1 MNKGQF
7 ISKKLSNVLSQNSP
21 TILTGVAVA
30 GLIGTVGFGIKATPK
45 ALDYVILEEN
55 LKGDYL
61 TKREIIKATWKC
73 YIPTAILGAT
83 TIGCI
88 IGANKVNL
96 RRNAALASVFSI
108 TEATLKEYQSKVVET
123 IGEKKAGEIQEEITK
138 DIIKNN
144 PPKDGQVILT
154 GKGETLCLDVL
165 SGRYFKSDI
174 EKLRKTENDL
184 NSRMLKDDFISL
196 NDVYYEFGL
205 DPTKLGDEMG
215 WHQEDGLIYFEF
227 SSQLADG
234 VPCMVIDY
242 QITPHYDYMD
252 RNY

>member
-1 MNKGQF
+1 MKRINLISNELTQK
-7 ISKKLSNVLSQNSP
+7 ISKNSP

-30 GLIGTVGFGIKATPK
+30 GLLGTVGLAIKATPK
-45 ALDYVILEEN
+45 ALDLVILEEN
-55 LKGDYL
+55 FKGENL
-61 TKREIIKATWKC
+61 TKKEIIKASWKC
-73 YIPTAILGAT
+73 YIPTALMGSV
-83 TIGCI
+83 TIASI
-88 IGANKVNL
+88 IGANQVNM
-96 RRNAALASVFSI
+96 RRNAALASVYSI
-108 TEATLKEYQSKVVET
+108 TEATLKEYQSKVVDT
-123 IGEKKAGEIQEEITK
+123 IGEKKADKIKEEIAEDVLK
-138 DIIKNN
+138 KN
-144 PPKDGQVILT
+144 PHSETEVILT
-154 GKGETLCLDVL
+154 GKGETLCYDVL

-174 EKLRKTENDL
+174 EKLRRAENDL

-227 SSQLADG
+227 SSLLADG